1 MHNNIWALA
10 ATSLLEF
17 QGPPR
22 VWVVVKGEASGA
34 SKGHYKDYPPH
45 VIARE
50 RDSGYF
56 GYSLQYLR
64 LM

>member
-34 SKGHYKDYPPH
+34 SKSHFKDYPR

-56 GYSLQYLR
+56 GYSLQYFKLI
-64 LM
+64 